1 MGYVMSGVTI
11 GERAPSFRLPSGQGP
26 KIGPE
31 DYRERSNLIIWF
43 TKGMVCPFCRQQMAQ
58 LVRGYPQ
65 FQALDTEILEVTP
78 APLQRARIYAQKFRI
93 PFPYLSDADCRVRRL
108 YGVERR
114 SRSLGEYVNAFV
126 QGARMPKP
134 PEEFENPP
142 SVFSDLPNLLADDD
156 TGFFILDKDGVV
168 QYALAGSYASSAG
181 PRSIPSNEEIVR
193 ELQRCEQVESRA
205 PQQ

>member
-1 MGYVMSGVTI
+1 MTTTLHHFIDGAKAAGKSGRFGDVHNPAT
-11 GERAPSFRLPSGQGP
+11 GEIAAR
-26 KIGPE
+26 
-31 DYRERSNLIIWF
+31 
-43 TKGMVCPFCRQQMAQ
+43 VPFAT
-58 LVRGYPQ
+58 
-65 FQALDTEILEVTP
+65 AAEVGAAVASAEAAFVGWAATP
-78 APLQRARIYAQKFRI
+78 PLQRARVYAQKFHI

-114 SRSLGEYVNAFV
+114 SRSLGEYVGAFV

-168 QYALAGSYASSAG
+168 QYALAGSYATSAG
-181 PRSIPSNEEIVR
+181 LRSIPSNEEIVR
-193 ELQRCEQVESRA
+193 ELQRCEQVESPA
-205 PQQ
+205 TQQ